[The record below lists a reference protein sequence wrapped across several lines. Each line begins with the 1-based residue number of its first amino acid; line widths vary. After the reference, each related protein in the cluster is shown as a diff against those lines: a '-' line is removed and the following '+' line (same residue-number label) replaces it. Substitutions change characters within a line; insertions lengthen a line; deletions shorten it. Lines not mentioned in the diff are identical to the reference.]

1 MQIRPPLSH
10 PMGEGHR
17 LTEGDRTQCHRRT
30 NPGICALRGKIYF
43 HDGNAKSRPL
53 GEGGLFRLLVMPT
66 LVHVDL
72 PVQLYMYPA
81 LDTGAASAC

>member
-53 GEGGLFRLLVMPT
+53 GEGVYLLVYLAGT
-66 LVHVDL
+66 SSEYLLSIDL
-72 PVQLYMYPA
+72 SISEYRNN
-81 LDTGAASAC
+81 TCN